1 MRLDSAWAIYDHLS
15 VELCQQPADSNP
27 SKRRASALYEL
38 LLQEAE
44 ASAGGKDPKRF
55 DQLISRLVDDASL
68 QDNEPTAHELQMDRW
83 RVRTTLA
90 MVVAL
95 FLIILAAILYHG
107 QSSGQAATGFV
118 SLFSGLAGIAL
129 GWLFG
134 SGAVSVR
141 GRAPRA
147 RQSRQRTPPSS

>member
-1 MRLDSAWAIYDHLS
+1 MSAAGG
-15 VELCQQPADSNP
+15 QQSFETA
-27 SKRRASALYEL
+27 RQRAYEL

-68 QDNEPTAHELQMDRW
+68 QDNEPTAHELQMDHW

-95 FLIILAAILYHG
+95 FIILAAILYHG
-107 QSSGQAATGFV
+107 QASGQAATGFV

-141 GRAPRA
+141 GRAPKA
-147 RQSRQRTPPSS
+147 RQSQEQRPPSS